1 MGWDISN
8 DYAIKD
14 PGNYNQL
21 ARKTNMPL
29 ASQAAISHFSAVL
42 SFKANLPN

>member
-1 MGWDISN
+1 MGWGISN

-21 ARKTNMPL
+21 THKTNMPL
-29 ASQAAISHFSAVL
+29 ASQTAILHFIAVL